1 MDTFYTV
8 LFFLISTWIGPFWV
22 LMLAKPFDE
31 ITEKWCQGFL
41 IVLGPV
47 IVYFVVLILNP
58 NILLEIFDPDPT
70 KILDALGA
78 ALGSPAGA
86 VLTWAHIVAGDILV
100 TRWLWK
106 KAVEQDLSVNKL
118 RAMVLFGVMLMP
130 VAIILAMIFLN
141 ESNNKEDEKNAN

>member
-41 IVLGPV
+41 IVLGPI

-70 KILDALGA
+70 KILDALGT
-78 ALGSPAGA
+78 ALSSPGGA

-141 ESNNKEDEKNAN
+141 DSKNKEDEKIAN

>member
-1 MDTFYTV
+1 MDTFYTI

-31 ITEKWCQGFL
+31 ITKKWCQGFL

-47 IVYFVVLILNP
+47 IDYFVVLILNP
-58 NILLEIFDPDPT
+58 NILLDIFDPDPT

-141 ESNNKEDEKNAN
+141 DSNIKEDEKNAN

>member
-1 MDTFYTV
+1 MDTFYTI

-31 ITEKWCQGFL
+31 ITKKWCQGFP
-41 IVLGPV
+41 IVLGPI
-47 IVYFVVLILNP
+47 IVYFIVLILNP

-106 KAVEQDLSVNKL
+106 KAVDQNVSVNKL

-141 ESNNKEDEKNAN
+141 DSNTKEDEKIAN

>member
-1 MDTFYTV
+1 MDTFYTI

-22 LMLAKPFDE
+22 LMLAKPFDD
-31 ITEKWCQGFL
+31 ITKKWCQGFL

-47 IVYFVVLILNP
+47 FVYFVVLILNP

-141 ESNNKEDEKNAN
+141 DSNIKEDEKNAN

>member
-1 MDTFYTV
+1 MDTFYTI

-47 IVYFVVLILNP
+47 IVYFIVLFLNP

-70 KILDALGA
+70 KILEALGA

-106 KAVEQDLSVNKL
+106 KGVEQKLAVNKL

-130 VAIILAMIFLN
+130 VAIILAMIFLRGTNYN
-141 ESNNKEDEKNAN
+141 EGEKIAN

>member
-1 MDTFYTV
+1 MDAFYTV

-31 ITEKWCQGFL
+31 ITQKWCQGFL
-41 IVLGPV
+41 IVLGP
-47 IVYFVVLILNP
+47 IIAYFVVLILNP

-78 ALGSPAGA
+78 ALSSPAGA

-106 KAVEQDLSVNKL
+106 KGVERDLSVNKL

-141 ESNNKEDEKNAN
+141 DSNDKEDEKIAN